1 MAQEIDRV
9 KDVEPSINLTTLGEL
24 FKIIQK
30 DSDIYLFIILVF
42 NLVTMNFDRVGALGV
57 TTDEDKFLHVG
68 RYTLGDI

>member
-9 KDVEPSINLTTLGEL
+9 KDVEPAINLTTLGEL

-68 RYTLGDI
+68 RYTLGDL

>member
-42 NLVTMNFDRVGALGV
+42 NLVTMNCDRVGALGV

-68 RYTLGDI
+68 RYTLGDL